1 MTRYRT
7 CQGTVRAS
15 TSGNRFG
22 HGCLNGTV
30 EIALSLAALAA
41 VIVVVAGFSRRYDL
55 PAPIILVGLGAA
67 GSFLPF
73 VPQVHLTEEVVLV
86 GLLPPLLYSAALQTS
101 LVDFNANRRSILL
114 LSIGLVAFTTA
125 GVAVV
130 AHYVLPGVSWP
141 AAFALGAVVAP
152 PDAVAA
158 TSIARRIGI
167 PRRIVTILE
176 GESLLNDAT
185 ALVALR
191 TAIVVGATFSV
202 VQVTRDFVV
211 AAGAGV
217 AVGLLMY
224 FVVGRVRR
232 RVQDPVIDT
241 SLSLVTPFVAYVA
254 AEEIHGSGVLAV
266 VVAGLLLGHKAPV
279 LQTATS
285 RIAERL
291 NWRTIQFL
299 LENAVFLL
307 IGLQARWI
315 IADVADSG
323 VPVSDVARLCVAT
336 FLAVVVLRFMWVFP
350 ARYLLV
356 RPAPD
361 PSTGR
366 VPSWRYTTVLGWAG
380 MRGVVTLAAAFA
392 IPESFAF
399 RETLVLTALVV
410 AAGTLVI
417 QGSTLPW
424 LVRALGL
431 SAPDPREDALARAAL
446 FEKATAAGL
455 ERLEEHTGDDDP
467 FDTLEELRRRAAQ
480 RNTAAW
486 ERLGGTH
493 PDEETPSEAYARLRL
508 EMLDAERAKVLK
520 VRSTG
525 TIPHEVVEDV
535 LAVIDVEESMLD
547 VRNERIA
554 ELENADTVSGVIG
567 KTFSCLHLDEAPVDV
582 PTEGNDGECADC
594 VRDGHT
600 NWVHLRK
607 CLTCGHVACCDSSPR
622 RHASVHFEEVQHPVM
637 RSAERG
643 EEWRWCFVDNRLG

>member
-1 MTRYRT
+1 
-7 CQGTVRAS
+7 
-15 TSGNRFG
+15 
-22 HGCLNGTV
+22 LNGAV

-41 VIVVVAGFSRRYDL
+41 VIIVVAGFSRRYDL
-55 PAPIILVGLGAA
+55 PAPVILVAIGAA
-67 GSFLPF
+67 GSFLPL

-130 AHYVLPGVSWP
+130 ARWVLPGVTWP

-167 PRRIVTILE
+167 PRRIVTVLE

-191 TAIVVGATFSV
+191 TAIAVGATFSV
-202 VQVTRDFVV
+202 LRVTLDFVV
-211 AAGAGV
+211 AAGGGI

-254 AEEIHGSGVLAV
+254 AEEINGSGVLAV
-266 VVAGLLLGHKAPV
+266 VVAGLLLGHKAPI

-307 IGLQARWI
+307 IGLQARWVI
-315 IADVADSG
+315 GDVAASG
-323 VPVSDVARLCVAT
+323 VPTWDVVKLCVAT
-336 FLAVVVLRFMWVFP
+336 FLAVVVLRFVWVFP

-356 RPAPD
+356 RPGAD
-361 PSTGR
+361 PLTGR

-392 IPESFAF
+392 IPTSFEF

-424 LVRALGL
+424 LVRRLRLA
-431 SAPDPREDALARAAL
+431 APDPREDALARAAL

-455 ERLEEHTGDDDP
+455 ERLEQHTDDEDP
-467 FDTLEELRRRAAQ
+467 FDTLDELRRRAAQ

-493 PDEETPSEAYARLRL
+493 PDEETPSEVYARLRL
-508 EMLDAERAKVLK
+508 EMLDAEREKVLK

-547 VRNERIA
+547 VRNERLA
-554 ELENADTVSGVIG
+554 ELEDADTVSGVIG
-567 KTFSCLHLDEAPVDV
+567 KTFSCLHLDDAPADV
-582 PTEGNDGECADC
+582 PTEGNEGECQDC
-594 VRDGHT
+594 VRDGFT

-607 CLTCGHVACCDSSPR
+607 CLSCGRVGCCDSSPR
-622 RHASVHFEEVQHPVM
+622 QHASRHFEQVGHPVM
-637 RSAERG
+637 RSAEVG
-643 EEWRWCFVDNRLG
+643 EEWRWCFVDSRLG